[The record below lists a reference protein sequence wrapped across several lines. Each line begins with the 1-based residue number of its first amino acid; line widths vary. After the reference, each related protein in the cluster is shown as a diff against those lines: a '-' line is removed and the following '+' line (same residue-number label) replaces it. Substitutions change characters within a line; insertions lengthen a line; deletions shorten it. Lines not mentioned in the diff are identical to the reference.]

1 MHRLVFSVYIHRVVT
16 SSGVCYSYSMSQ
28 FFSAWAHV
36 HVAVVKV
43 DIRSVFEYVCGFEAR
58 NTLQPACMSLK

>member
-1 MHRLVFSVYIHRVVT
+1 MHGILHVYT
-16 SSGVCYSYSMSQ
+16 SSGVCYSYGMSIIDMYTR
-28 FFSAWAHV
+28 AWAHV

-58 NTLQPACMSLK
+58 NTLLCNLHA